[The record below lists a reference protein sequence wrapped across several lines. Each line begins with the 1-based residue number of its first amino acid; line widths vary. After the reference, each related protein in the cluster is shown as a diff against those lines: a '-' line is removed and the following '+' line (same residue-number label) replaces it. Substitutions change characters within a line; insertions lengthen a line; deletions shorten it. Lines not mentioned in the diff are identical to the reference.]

1 MIRNYWNEDW
11 KDLQFDDKVAESE
24 KFKISN
30 YGRIKDCRGDEE
42 KLVTPKY
49 VNGYEKL
56 TVRLDPEF
64 VKEKQ
69 AKTKKKVNKFTTRY
83 IHKLVAEHFLE
94 KEEGKEYV
102 IHLDYH
108 KKDNKVENLKW
119 ATKREKELHQFS
131 NPEFKNIDRGDRIKY
146 SKLTEGK
153 VKILKKKLLDPNR
166 RTRLRI
172 LAKQFGVSEMQ
183 LYRIKTGENWGHVT
197 ID

>member
-1 MIRNYWNEDW
+1 MIRNFWNETW
-11 KDLQFDDKVAESE
+11 KPLQFDDKVCETE
-24 KFKISN
+24 TFKISN
-30 YGRIKDCRGDEE
+30 YGRIIDCRGEE
-42 KLVTPKY
+42 EVLVKSKY

-56 TVRLDPEF
+56 TVRLSPDY

-69 AKTKKKVNKFTTRY
+69 AATKKKINKFTTRY
-83 IHKLVAEHFLE
+83 VHKLVAEHFLE
-94 KEEGKEYV
+94 KEEGKQYV
-102 IHLDYH
+102 IHVNYI
-108 KKDNKVENLKW
+108 KKENKVENLKW

-146 SKLTEGK
+146 SKLTEGR

-166 RTRLRI
+166 RTRLKI

-183 LYRIKTGENWGHVT
+183 LHRIKTGENWGHVT